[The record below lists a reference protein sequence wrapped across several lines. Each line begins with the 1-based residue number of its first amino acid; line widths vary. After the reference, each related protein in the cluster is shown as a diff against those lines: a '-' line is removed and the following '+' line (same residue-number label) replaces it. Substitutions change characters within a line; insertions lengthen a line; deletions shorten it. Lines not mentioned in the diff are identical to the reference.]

1 MFEIVTMLYITP
13 PGLIYLMT
21 RSMYILPTFTH
32 LALVKF
38 SPLILA
44 AQSLGSWV
52 NEQISQGDKKTK
64 GLDGAAS

>member
-1 MFEIVTMLYITP
+1 
-13 PGLIYLMT
+13 MT